1 LQIKK
6 SIKTYLLIF
15 LLTLIVLSISVTAYL
30 AIDSIVIGGKN
41 AEQITSEALRSQA
54 EKLLTQLTIT
64 SAEHNDMIL
73 DNVRLDAGTVAA
85 YAQNIFENPETFAR
99 GTYWKFDDH
108 ILMGAGGQH
117 LNGMDD
123 VSSVFIPN
131 YVNID
136 DVREEMELNAY
147 LDYVFPK
154 ILENNPDA
162 VAIWM
167 LGLQGEARYYPN
179 IGLGN
184 ILPPDTNS
192 TKEIFFTPATP
203 KNDPER
209 NVTWSILY
217 DDPAGQGLMITAI
230 APIYTKQRG
239 FVGVIGIDVAL
250 GGIVKNI
257 EEYNPIELSHSFLID
272 GQGYSIAL
280 PEHVYEEIL
289 GRTLEQNESRVNLN
303 NISGEFSYVVEK
315 MREGSTGFM
324 YMAMGNEEHYV
335 AYAPL
340 KNAGF
345 SLCTIIEKESL
356 LKVID
361 DLHQE
366 VADSTQNMIYGRILP
381 FGILVTLLSFVIGF
395 VILDRKIKPLK
406 KLTKAAE
413 ELSKGNFAIQAD
425 VTSNDEIGQLASSFN
440 KMVFDLKQSRKQL
453 IESQGE
459 LEKTVLK
466 RTSELQQKIDEL
478 EKYKK
483 LTVGREMKMVEL
495 KNRMAELEEK
505 LKREM

>member
-1 LQIKK
+1 MQIKK
-6 SIKTYLLIF
+6 SIRAYILVF
-15 LLTLIVLSISVTAYL
+15 LSTLIVLSVSVTAYL

-41 AEQITSEALRSQA
+41 AEQITSEALQSQA
-54 EKLLTQLTIT
+54 EKLLTQLTVT

-73 DNVRLDAGTVAA
+73 ENVRLDAGTVAT
-85 YAQNIFENPETFAR
+85 YAQNIFENSETFAR

-108 ILMGAGGQH
+108 IFMGARGQY

-167 LGLQGEARYYPN
+167 LGLQGEGRYYPN

-184 ILPPDTNS
+184 ILPPDVNL
-192 TKEIFFTPATP
+192 TKDIFFAPATP
-203 KNDPER
+203 ENNPER
-209 NVTWSILY
+209 NITWSILY
-217 DDPAGQGLMITAI
+217 DDPAGQGLMITAT
-230 APIYTKQRG
+230 APIYTQQNG

-250 GGIVKNI
+250 GGIIKNI

-289 GRTLEQNESRVNLN
+289 GKTREQNESRVNLN
-303 NISGEFSYVVEK
+303 NLSNDFSSVVEK

-324 YMAMGNEEHYV
+324 YMARGNEEHYV

-356 LKVID
+356 LSVID

-381 FGILVTLLSFVIGF
+381 FGILVTLLSLVIGF
-395 VILDRKIKPLK
+395 VILNKKFRPLK
-406 KLTKAAE
+406 KLIDASK
-413 ELSKGNFAIQAD
+413 ELSEGSFDVQAD
-425 VTSNDEIGQLASSFN
+425 VTSDDEIGQLASSFN
-440 KMVFDLKQSRKQL
+440 KMAQNLKIQQ
-453 IESQGE
+453 EN
-459 LEKTVLK
+459 LEKTILE
-466 RTSELQQKIDEL
+466 RTGELQQKIGEL

-483 LTVGREMKMVEL
+483 LTVDRELKMVEL
-495 KNRMAELEEK
+495 KNRIKEVEGK
-505 LKREM
+505 IH